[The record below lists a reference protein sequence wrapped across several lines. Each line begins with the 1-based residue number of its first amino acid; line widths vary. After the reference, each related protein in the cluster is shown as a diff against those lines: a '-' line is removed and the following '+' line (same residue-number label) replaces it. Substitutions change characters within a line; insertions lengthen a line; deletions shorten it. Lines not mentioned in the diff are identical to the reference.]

1 MGGPWL
7 PLRLNLDT
15 LLLLCTMPTPTGL
28 DIPPPIPPP
37 PVLDAV
43 ERGPLMLML
52 IPTMATMAMLPST
65 EASTLELL
73 VTPPEPPMLPDLSRE
88 LARGL
93 LMLMPM
99 LTTDILMLMDMDT
112 LMPMDTDLMDTLMV
126 MPDGKQRL

>member
-43 ERGPLMLML
+43 ERGPLMLM
-52 IPTMATMAMLPST
+52 PTMVMLPST

-73 VTPPEPPMLPDLSRE
+73 VTPLEPPMLPDLPRE

-93 LMLMPM
+93 LMLMPTM
-99 LTTDILMLMDMDT
+99 AILPSTEATM
-112 LMPMDTDLMDTLMV
+112 
-126 MPDGKQRL
+126 